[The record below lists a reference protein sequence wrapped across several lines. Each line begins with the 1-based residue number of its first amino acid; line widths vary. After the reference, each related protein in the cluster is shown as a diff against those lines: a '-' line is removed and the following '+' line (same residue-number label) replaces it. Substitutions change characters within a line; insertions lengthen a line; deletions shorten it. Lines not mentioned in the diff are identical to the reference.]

1 MQVLIPEHSLLQGI
15 SQQPKHLRKQGQ
27 VHDMLN
33 MQPDVVRGLRRRN
46 GTELV
51 KCNTDWLSFHVVK
64 PITMAGL
71 ELILAHNTVAGSLT
85 LYSLRGAAV
94 ATSSLLDQQYLQGA
108 PEDFDYTVYN
118 ESLIVLNRKQVIARR
133 PLLSNQMHYLKLE
146 REFMFRPIFGQ
157 RSLGRDA
164 ITRPTSFFFAKSS
177 DTHLSWSATLVK
189 DYVLCEEVGD
199 EIRVAIKQCVYNIT
213 VQNGSGTETAET
225 LIASSYRMRLGSLVI
240 QKDDHDVFKEQDVY
254 ALYRQQRI
262 VWEYISTL
270 SHAMYQKPFVLELS
284 NPLSPD
290 KPIRHVLVSDWS
302 DTVRGHD
309 ATMPINGERQL
320 NSEERI
326 RLTRGTIISAQGLVI
341 ALYESFR
348 NMHGARLGV
357 GAEQA
362 QAQGQPQA
370 GQGQSGQGQP
380 AQPTPTPKPADDPE
394 VSPNGRFAWVYFRR
408 KFEESV
414 KKKQAEQTQAAI
426 KDQELADK
434 QTLERLQQ
442 QFNNSPAIGTMNR
455 LLEQTKTADIYTA
468 LYAQVVGNV
477 FQVGANDSGAD
488 WFVVPSLYTNLSSN
502 FGVASGSAYRPS
514 LQAIEDLPIKLVAG
528 LTVGIG
534 NVNPE
539 YYEYRQ
545 STHTWEESTPY
556 PQILSNMPL
565 VLEFQLD
572 PADYQEFQSNP
583 TTTLGTSL
591 SSPADPSAR
600 VFSTTELKRKDG
612 YTMQAVGDTK
622 SNPDPSF
629 VDNVLNGVG
638 VYQGRLVLLSSDGVF
653 LSQTNAPRQFYRES
667 VKDVQDTDPISLYN
681 PSAAGIWRYAVE
693 FNQDLYVFSRT
704 VQGII
709 RGRQG
714 LTNKNAALLFNS
726 SSPCFEVQPI
736 VQGTTL
742 LYSAADNYLD
752 ISQML
757 VGAVADTASTP
768 LSITQHVPNLGDV
781 AAMYSQN
788 SAGILVCIQKDS
800 PDVLMQFSIKDGTQ
814 YLQNAWGKWNF
825 MPSTHEAWKL
835 IVLFPV
841 FLSDC
846 IYWYCKNDVYEVIIL
861 KQAYPAEETLP
872 VDCLTDAK
880 EPNLELAELDRI
892 DAPKVYG
899 RIFDS
904 YVTLHSPTVRAG
916 DDLLM
921 QAEANARWVQ
931 AIVNTDSASEFTYEV
946 QGVRH
951 NAKYRV
957 SSQQYMHQ
965 TYRTSRT
972 VPLLIQGTPET
983 TVKLQAMHAQY
994 MTILGVAN
1002 TVRTKQTIRQL

>member
-51 KCNTDWLSFHVVK
+51 TTQAGWLSFDVVK

-71 ELILAHNTVAGSLT
+71 ELILAHNTKHGLIT

-94 ATSSLLDQQYLQGA
+94 ATSSTLDQQYLQGA
-108 PEDFDYTVYN
+108 REDFDYTVYN
-118 ESLIVLNRKQVIARR
+118 ESLIVLNRKKVVERR
-133 PLLSNQMHYLKLE
+133 PLLSTQMHYLGLE
-146 REFMFRPIFGQ
+146 REFMFRPIAGD

-199 EIRVAIKQCVYNIT
+199 EIRVAIKQCVYNVT
-213 VQNGSGTETAET
+213 TQNGSGTETEET
-225 LIASSYRMRLGSLVI
+225 LIATSYRMRLGSLVI
-240 QKDDHDVFKEQDVY
+240 SKSDHDVFKQEDVY
-254 ALYRQQRI
+254 ALYRQQRV
-262 VWEYISTL
+262 VWEYVRAL
-270 SHAMYQKPFVLELS
+270 SHAMYQQPFVLELH
-284 NPLSPD
+284 NPLFPE
-290 KPIRHVLVSDWS
+290 KLVRNVLVSDWS
-302 DTVRGHD
+302 DTVKGAD

-326 RLTRGTIISAQGLVI
+326 RLTRGTIVSAQGLII
-341 ALYESFR
+341 ALYESFG
-348 NMHGARLGV
+348 NMHHQRLGV
-357 GAEQA
+357 GAEN
-362 QAQGQPQA
+362 PTTV
-370 GQGQSGQGQP
+370 QP
-380 AQPTPTPKPADDPE
+380 ANPATPAPAPKSEEIPRGELAWAWWRR
-394 VSPNGRFAWVYFRR
+394 RFRERIEAQ
-408 KFEESV
+408 K
-414 KKKQAEQTQAAI
+414 AEQNQAAV
-426 KDQELADK
+426 KDQERANL

-442 QFNNSPAIGTMNR
+442 QFQNSPATSTMGT

-468 LYAQVVGNV
+468 MYAQVTGNV
-477 FQVGANDSGAD
+477 LQVGANDSGAS
-488 WFVVPSLYTNLSSN
+488 WFVVPSLYTNLSAN
-502 FGVASGSAYRPS
+502 FGVASGSAYRPN
-514 LQAIEDLPIKLVAG
+514 LQAIEDLPTKLIAG
-528 LTVGIG
+528 ITLSIG

-539 YYEYRQ
+539 YYEYKR
-545 STHTWEESTPY
+545 STSTWEESTPY

-565 VLEFQLD
+565 VLEFQLE
-572 PADYQEFQSNP
+572 PETYQEFQSNP
-583 TTTLGTSL
+583 TTELGLPQYKLAGS
-591 SSPADPSAR
+591 DPSTK
-600 VFSTTELKRKDG
+600 VFADTELKRKDG
-612 YTMQAVGDTK
+612 YTIQAVGDTK

-653 LSQTNAPRQFYRES
+653 MSQTNAPRQFYRES

-681 PSAAGIWRYAVE
+681 PAAAGIWRYAVE

-726 SSPCFEVQPI
+726 SSPCFDVQPI

-788 SAGILVCIQKDS
+788 SAGMLVCIQKDS

-825 MPSTHEAWKL
+825 MPSEHSAWALK
-835 IVLFPV
+835 VLFPV

-846 IYWYCKNDVYEVIIL
+846 IYWYCKNDVHEVVIL

-872 VDCLTDAK
+872 ADCLSAK
-880 EPNLELAELDRI
+880 KVPNLDLEELDV
-892 DAPKVYG
+892 APMDKPYA
-899 RIFDS
+899 RLFKS
-904 YVTLHSPTVRAG
+904 YVTLHSPTVKVG

-921 QAEANARWVQ
+921 QAESNARWVQ
-931 AIVNTDSASEFTYEV
+931 AIINTDSASEFTYEV

-957 SSQQYMHQ
+957 SSQQYMHR

-972 VPLLIQGTPET
+972 VPLLVQGTSET
-983 TVKLQAMHAQY
+983 TVKLQAEYAQY

>member
-51 KCNTDWLSFHVVK
+51 STRVGWESFDVVK

-71 ELILAHNTVAGSLT
+71 ELILAHNTQYGLLT
-85 LYSLRGAAV
+85 LYSLRGAPI
-94 ATSSLLDQQYLQGA
+94 ATSSTLDQSYLQGA
-108 PEDFDYTVYN
+108 REDFDYTVYN
-118 ESLIVLNRKQVIARR
+118 ESLIVLNRKKVIERR

-146 REFMFRPIFGQ
+146 REGMFRPIAGS

-177 DTHLSWSATLVK
+177 DTHLSWSATIVK
-189 DYVLCEEVGD
+189 DYVLCEEEGD
-199 EIRVAIKQCVYNIT
+199 EIRVAIKQAVYNVT
-213 VQNGSGTETAET
+213 VQNGSGTETVET

-240 QKDDHDVFKEQDVY
+240 DKSDHDVFKEEDIY
-254 ALYRQQRI
+254 SLYRQQRI
-262 VWEYISTL
+262 VWEYIRTL
-270 SHAMYQKPFVLELS
+270 SHAMYQKPFVPELF

-302 DTVRGHD
+302 ATIRGHD

-326 RLTRGTIISAQGLVI
+326 RLTRGTITSAQGLVI
-341 ALYESFR
+341 ALSESLG
-348 NMHGARLGV
+348 NMHNARLGAS
-357 GAEQA
+357 AEE
-362 QAQGQPQA
+362 PPPA
-370 GQGQSGQGQP
+370 G
-380 AQPTPTPKPADDPE
+380 QPTPAKPKPDPTDPYIYNESE
-394 VSPNGRFAWVYFRR
+394 VSPYGRLAWVYFRR
-408 KFEESV
+408 KFHESIA
-414 KKKQAEQTQAAI
+414 KKEAQAAV
-426 KDQELADK
+426 KDQELANK
-434 QTLERLQQ
+434 QTVERLQQ
-442 QFNNSPAIGTMNR
+442 QFNNSPAVGTMNR

-468 LYAQVVGNV
+468 MYAQVVGNTL
-477 FQVGANDSGAD
+477 QIGANDSGVD
-488 WFVVPSLYTNLSSN
+488 WFVVPSLYTNLSAN
-502 FGVASGSAYRPS
+502 FAVASGSAYRPT
-514 LQAIEDLPIKLVAG
+514 LKAVEDLPTRLMAG
-528 LTVGIG
+528 ITLGVG

-539 YYEYRQ
+539 YYEYRL
-545 STHTWEESTPY
+545 STSTWEESTPY
-556 PQILSNMPL
+556 PQILGNMPL

-572 PADYQEFQSNP
+572 PEYYQELQSNP
-583 TTTLGTSL
+583 TTDLGLLQRKPTD
-591 SSPADPSAR
+591 PDPDPSVK
-600 VFSTTELKRKDG
+600 VFTDTELKRKDG

-622 SNPDPSF
+622 SNPDPTF

-726 SSPCFEVQPI
+726 SSPCFDVQPI

-800 PDVLMQFSIKDGTQ
+800 YDVLMQFSIKDGTQ

-835 IVLFPV
+835 KVLFPV

-872 VDCLTDAK
+872 ADCLSAK
-880 EPNLELAELDRI
+880 LEPNLDLKELDV
-892 DAPKVYG
+892 APMDKPYA
-899 RIFDS
+899 RLFQS
-904 YVTLHSPTVRAG
+904 YVTLHSPTVKVG
-916 DDLLM
+916 DDILL

-931 AIVNTDSASEFTYEV
+931 AIVNTDSASEFTYTVE
-946 QGVRH
+946 GVRH

-983 TVKLQAMHAQY
+983 TVKLQAIHAQY

>member
-118 ESLIVLNRKQVIARR
+118 EALIVLNRKQVIARR

-146 REFMFRPIFGQ
+146 REFMFRPIFGE

-254 ALYRQQRI
+254 ALYRQQRV
-262 VWEYISTL
+262 VWEYIRTL
-270 SHAMYQKPFVLELS
+270 SNAMYQQPFVFELH
-284 NPLSPD
+284 NPLEPE
-290 KPIRHVLVSDWS
+290 KLIRHVLVSDWS
-302 DTVRGHD
+302 ETVKGHD
-309 ATMPINGERQL
+309 ADMPINGERQL

-348 NMHGARLGV
+348 NMHEARLGV

-362 QAQGQPQA
+362 QSVQP
-370 GQGQSGQGQP
+370 SGQGTQP
-380 AQPTPTPKPADDPE
+380 AQPTPAPTPELSPYARTVAWKLWRPKKPD
-394 VSPNGRFAWVYFRR
+394 
-408 KFEESV
+408 
-414 KKKQAEQTQAAI
+414 QAQTQAAV
-426 KDQELADK
+426 KDQERANS
-434 QTLERLQQ
+434 QTIEKLQQ
-442 QFNNSPAIGTMNR
+442 QFNNSPAVSTMER

-488 WFVVPSLYTNLSSN
+488 WFVVPSMYTNLSSN

-545 STHTWEESTPY
+545 STSTWEESTPY

-591 SSPADPSAR
+591 STPADPNAR

-612 YTMQAVGDTK
+612 YTIQAVGDTK

-726 SSPCFEVQPI
+726 SSPCFDVQPI

-742 LYSAADNYLD
+742 LYSAADKYLD

-800 PDVLMQFSIKDGTQ
+800 YDVLMQFSIKDGTQ

-835 IVLFPV
+835 KVLFPV

-846 IYWYCKNDVYEVIIL
+846 IYWYCENDVHEVIIL

-872 VDCLTDAK
+872 ADCLSAK
-880 EPNLELAELDRI
+880 LEPNLDLNELDV
-892 DAPKVYG
+892 APADKPYA
-899 RIFDS
+899 RLFQS
-904 YVTLHSPTVRAG
+904 YVTLHSPTVKAG
-916 DDLLM
+916 DDILL
-921 QAEANARWVQ
+921 QAETNARWVQ
-931 AIVNTDSASEFTYEV
+931 AILNTDSASEFTYTVE
-946 QGVRH
+946 GVRH

-972 VPLLIQGTPET
+972 VPLLIQGTSET
-983 TVKLQAMHAQY
+983 TVKLQAVHAQY

>member
-33 MQPDVVRGLRRRN
+33 MQPDAVRGLRRRN

-51 KCNTDWLSFHVVK
+51 GAITGWNSFDVLK

-71 ELILAHNTVAGSLT
+71 ELILAHNTTTGALV
-85 LYSLRGAAV
+85 LYSLRGAPI
-94 ATSSLLDQQYLQGA
+94 ATSSALDQQYLQGA
-108 PEDFDYTVYN
+108 QEDFDYTVYN
-118 ESLIVLNRKQVIARR
+118 ESLIVLNRKKVIERR
-133 PLLSNQMHYLKLE
+133 PLLSTQQHYIGTE
-146 REFMFRPIFGQ
+146 REFMFRPIAGN
-157 RSLGRDA
+157 RSLGSDA

-189 DYVLCEEVGD
+189 DYVLCEEVD
-199 EIRVAIKQCVYNIT
+199 NEIRVAVKQCVYTVT
-213 VQNGSGTETAET
+213 VQNGSGTETVET
-225 LIASSYRMRLGSLVI
+225 LIATNYRMRLGSLVI
-240 QKDDHDVFKEQDVY
+240 QKSDHDVFKQEDVY

-262 VWEYISTL
+262 VWEYVRAL
-270 SHAMYQKPFVLELS
+270 SHAMYQQPFVLELH
-284 NPLSPD
+284 NPLDSE
-290 KPIRHVLVSDWS
+290 KLVQHVLVSDWS
-302 DTVRGHD
+302 NTVKGSD

-326 RLTRGTIISAQGLVI
+326 RLTRGTIVSAQGLVI
-341 ALYESFR
+341 ALYESFG
-348 NMHGARLGV
+348 NMHNQRLGV
-357 GAEQA
+357 GSESQTNAA
-362 QAQGQPQA
+362 QSSSSQSSATASGSTTSTATPGITRTNIGSASYAWLRAQRA
-370 GQGQSGQGQP
+370 
-380 AQPTPTPKPADDPE
+380 K
-394 VSPNGRFAWVYFRR
+394 R
-408 KFEESV
+408 
-414 KKKQAEQTQAAI
+414 AAAANAAAV
-426 KDQELADK
+426 KDQEQANK

-442 QFNNSPAIGTMNR
+442 QFQNSPAVSTLNT

-468 LYAQVVGNV
+468 MYAQVVGNV
-477 FQVGANDSGAD
+477 LQVGANDSGAS
-488 WFVVPSLYTNLSSN
+488 WFVVPSTYTNLSSN
-502 FGVASGSAYRPS
+502 FGVASGSAYHPN
-514 LQAIEDLPIKLVAG
+514 LQAVEDLPPKLLAG
-528 LTVGIG
+528 ITLSIG

-539 YYEYRQ
+539 YYEYKR
-545 STHTWEESTPY
+545 STSTWDESTPY

-565 VLEFQLD
+565 VLGFQLE
-572 PADYQEFQSNP
+572 PEHYLELQNNP
-583 TTTLGTSL
+583 TTELGLSTS
-591 SSPADPSAR
+591 AGSATAFKT
-600 VFSTTELKRKDG
+600 VAFKRKDG
-612 YTMQAVGDTK
+612 YTVQAVGDTK
-622 SNPDPSF
+622 TNPDPSF
-629 VDNVLNGVG
+629 VDNTINGVG

-726 SSPCFEVQPI
+726 SSPCFDVQPI

-742 LYSAADNYLD
+742 LYSAADKYLD

-825 MPSTHEAWKL
+825 MSSTSEAQKL
-835 IVLFPV
+835 KVLYPV

-846 IYWYCKNDVYEVIIL
+846 IYWYCMNDAREVFIL

-872 VDCLTDAK
+872 ADCLSAK
-880 EPNLELAELDRI
+880 LVPKLGLTELDV
-892 DAPKVYG
+892 APADKPYA
-899 RIFDS
+899 RLFHS
-904 YVTLHSPTVRAG
+904 YVTLYSPTVKAG

-921 QAEANARWVQ
+921 QAETSARWVQ
-931 AIVNTDSASEFTYEV
+931 AIINTDSASEFTYEV
-946 QGVRH
+946 HGVRH

-965 TYRTSRT
+965 QYRTSRT
-972 VPLLIQGTPET
+972 VPLLIQGTSET
-983 TVKLQAMHAQY
+983 TVTLSADYAQY

>member
-51 KCNTDWLSFHVVK
+51 STRVGWHSFDVVK

-71 ELILAHNTVAGSLT
+71 ELILAHNTQYGLLT
-85 LYSLRGAAV
+85 LYSLRGAPI
-94 ATSSLLDQQYLQGA
+94 ATSSTLDQSYLQGA
-108 PEDFDYTVYN
+108 REDFDYTVYN
-118 ESLIVLNRKQVIARR
+118 EALIVLNRKKVIERR
-133 PLLSNQMHYLKLE
+133 PLLSNQMHYLNLE
-146 REFMFRPIFGQ
+146 REGMFRPIAGS
-157 RSLGRDA
+157 RALGRDA

-177 DTHLSWSATLVK
+177 DTHLSWSATIVK
-189 DYVLCEEVGD
+189 DYVLCEEVDD
-199 EIRVAIKQCVYNIT
+199 EIRVAIKQAVYNVT

-240 QKDDHDVFKEQDVY
+240 DKSDHDVFKQEDVY
-254 ALYRQQRI
+254 SLYRQQRI
-262 VWEYISTL
+262 VWEYIRTL
-270 SHAMYQKPFVLELS
+270 SHAMYQKPFVLELF

-302 DTVRGHD
+302 DTVKGHD

-341 ALYESFR
+341 ALSESVG
-348 NMHGARLGV
+348 NMHNARLGV
-357 GAEQA
+357 SVAD
-362 QAQGQPQA
+362 P
-370 GQGQSGQGQP
+370 S
-380 AQPTPTPKPADDPE
+380 KPAPPAPE
-394 VSPNGRFAWVYFRR
+394 PTKYHELHGIGRTLFG
-408 KFEESV
+408 
-414 KKKQAEQTQAAI
+414 KQLRELEIQQTQAAI
-426 KDQELADK
+426 KDQERANK

-442 QFNNSPAIGTMNR
+442 QLAASPAVATMNR
-455 LLEQTKTADIYTA
+455 LLDLTKTADIYTA
-468 LYAQVVGNV
+468 MYAQVVGNAY
-477 FQVGANDSGAD
+477 QIGANDSGDD
-488 WFVVPSLYTNLSSN
+488 WFVVPSIYTNLSSN
-502 FGVASGSAYRPS
+502 FGVASGSAYRPT
-514 LQAIEDLPIKLVAG
+514 LKAVEDLPPKLMAG
-528 LTVGIG
+528 ITLGVG

-539 YYEYRQ
+539 YYEYRL
-545 STHTWEESTPY
+545 STSTWEESTPY

-572 PADYQEFQSNP
+572 PEYYQELQSNP
-583 TTTLGTSL
+583 TTDLGLAQRKPTD
-591 SSPADPSAR
+591 PDPDPSVK
-600 VFSTTELKRKDG
+600 VFADTELKRKDG

-629 VDNVLNGVG
+629 VDNVLNGIG

-726 SSPCFEVQPI
+726 SSPCFDVQPI

-742 LYSAADNYLD
+742 LYSAADKYLD

-768 LSITQHVPNLGDV
+768 LSITQHVPNLGNV

-800 PDVLMQFSIKDGTQ
+800 PEVLMQFSIKDGTQ
-814 YLQNAWGKWNF
+814 YLQNAWCKWDF

-835 IVLFPV
+835 KVLFPV

-846 IYWYCKNDVYEVIIL
+846 IYWYCKNDVHEVIIL
-861 KQAYPAEETLP
+861 KQAYPAAETLP
-872 VDCLTDAK
+872 ADCLSATP
-880 EPNLELAELDRI
+880 EPNLDLKELDV
-892 DAPKVYG
+892 APADKPYA
-899 RIFDS
+899 RLFKS
-904 YVTLHSPTVRAG
+904 YVTLHSPTVKAG
-916 DDLLM
+916 DDILL
-921 QAEANARWVQ
+921 QAESNARWVQ
-931 AIVNTDSASEFTYEV
+931 AILNTDSASEFTYEV
-946 QGVRH
+946 EGVRH

-983 TVKLQAMHAQY
+983 TVKLQAIHAQY

>member
-51 KCNTDWLSFHVVK
+51 TTQVGWLSADVVK

-71 ELILAHNTVAGSLT
+71 ELILAHNTTRGLLT
-85 LYSLRGAAV
+85 LYSLRGAPI
-94 ATSSLLDQQYLQGA
+94 ATSSTLDQQYLQGVR
-108 PEDFDYTVYN
+108 EDFDYTVYN
-118 ESLIVLNRKQVIARR
+118 ESLIVLNRKKVVERR
-133 PLLSNQMHYLKLE
+133 PLLSTQMHYLGLE
-146 REFMFRPIFGQ
+146 REFMFRPIAGD

-213 VQNGSGTETAET
+213 TQNGSGTETVET
-225 LIASSYRMRLGSLVI
+225 LIATSYRMRLGSLVI
-240 QKDDHDVFKEQDVY
+240 NKSDHDVFKQEDVY
-254 ALYRQQRI
+254 ALYRQQRV
-262 VWEYISTL
+262 VWEYVRAL
-270 SHAMYQKPFVLELS
+270 SHAMYQQPFVLELH
-284 NPLSPD
+284 NPLSPE
-290 KPIRHVLVSDWS
+290 KLVNHVLVSDWS
-302 DTVRGHD
+302 DTVKGAD

-320 NSEERI
+320 NSDERV

-341 ALYESFR
+341 AMYESFG
-348 NMHGARLGV
+348 NMHHQRLGV
-357 GAEQA
+357 ESQPDSTTSVATTGSTTGSTPGSTATTEDYKGLPSYKWLRA
-362 QAQGQPQA
+362 QRAKRA
-370 GQGQSGQGQP
+370 
-380 AQPTPTPKPADDPE
+380 AAAN
-394 VSPNGRFAWVYFRR
+394 VV
-408 KFEESV
+408 
-414 KKKQAEQTQAAI
+414 AI
-426 KDQELADK
+426 KDQEQANK
-434 QTLERLQQ
+434 QTEERLQQ
-442 QFNNSPAIGTMNR
+442 QFQNSPAVSTLNT

-468 LYAQVVGNV
+468 MYAQVVGNAL
-477 FQVGANDSGAD
+477 QVGANDSGAS

-502 FGVASGSAYRPS
+502 FGVASGSAYRPN
-514 LQAIEDLPIKLVAG
+514 LQAIEDLPTKLIAG
-528 LTVGIG
+528 ITLSIG

-539 YYEYRQ
+539 YYEYKR
-545 STHTWEESTPY
+545 STSTWEESTPY

-565 VLEFQLD
+565 VLEFQLE
-572 PADYQEFQSNP
+572 PETYQEFQSNP
-583 TTTLGTSL
+583 TTELGLPQYKSDQGTKVF
-591 SSPADPSAR
+591 AD
-600 VFSTTELKRKDG
+600 VELKRKDG

-653 LSQTNAPRQFYRES
+653 MSQTNAPRQFYRES

-681 PSAAGIWRYAVE
+681 PAAAGIWRYAVE

-726 SSPCFEVQPI
+726 SSPCFDVQPI

-768 LSITQHVPNLGDV
+768 LSITQHVPNLGNV
-781 AAMYSQN
+781 VAMYSQN

-800 PDVLMQFSIKDGTQ
+800 YDVLMQFSIKDGTQ

-825 MPSTHEAWKL
+825 MPSEHSEHSAWALK
-835 IVLFPV
+835 VLFPV

-846 IYWYCKNDVYEVIIL
+846 IYWYCSNAIHEVVIL

-872 VDCLTDAK
+872 ADCLSVK
-880 EPNLELAELDRI
+880 QVPNLDLEELDV
-892 DAPKVYG
+892 APVDTPYA
-899 RIFDS
+899 RLFNS
-904 YVTLHSPTVRAG
+904 YVTLHSPTVKAG
-916 DDLLM
+916 DDILM
-921 QAEANARWVQ
+921 QAEAGARWVQ
-931 AIVNTDSASEFTYEV
+931 AIVQTDSASEFTYEV
-946 QGVRH
+946 QGVQH

-972 VPLLIQGTPET
+972 VPLLIQGTSET
-983 TVKLQAMHAQY
+983 TVKLQAEYAQY

>member
-51 KCNTDWLSFHVVK
+51 KCNTDWLSFDVVK

-118 ESLIVLNRKQVIARR
+118 EALIVLNRKQVIARR

-199 EIRVAIKQCVYNIT
+199 EIRVAIKQCVYNVT

-240 QKDDHDVFKEQDVY
+240 DKSDHDVFKQEDVHS
-254 ALYRQQRI
+254 LYRQQRV
-262 VWEYISTL
+262 VWEYIRTL
-270 SHAMYQKPFVLELS
+270 SHAMYQKPFVLELF

-290 KPIRHVLVSDWS
+290 KPIRHVLVSDWA
-302 DTVRGHD
+302 DTVKGHD
-309 ATMPINGERQL
+309 ANMPINGERQL

-348 NMHGARLGV
+348 NMHEARLGV
-357 GAEQA
+357 GAE
-362 QAQGQPQA
+362 
-370 GQGQSGQGQP
+370 QGQP
-380 AQPTPTPKPADDPE
+380 AQPTPTPKPADDLE

-414 KKKQAEQTQAAI
+414 EKKQAEQTQAAI

-528 LTVGIG
+528 LTVSIG

-572 PADYQEFQSNP
+572 PEYYQELQSNP
-583 TTTLGTSL
+583 TTELGMRQRKPT
-591 SSPADPSAR
+591 DPDPDPTEK
-600 VFSTTELKRKDG
+600 VFSAAELKRKDG

-825 MPSTHEAWKL
+825 MPSTHSAWKL
-835 IVLFPV
+835 KVLFPV

-846 IYWYCKNDVYEVIIL
+846 IYWYCKNDVHEVIIL

-872 VDCLTDAK
+872 ADCLSATL
-880 EPNLELAELDRI
+880 EPNLDLKELDV
-892 DAPKVYG
+892 APTDKPYA
-899 RIFDS
+899 RLFQS
-904 YVTLHSPTVRAG
+904 YVTLHSPTVKAG
-916 DDLLM
+916 DDILL

-931 AIVNTDSASEFTYEV
+931 AILNTDSASEFTYTVE
-946 QGVRH
+946 GVRH

-983 TVKLQAMHAQY
+983 TVKLQAVHAQY

>member
-51 KCNTDWLSFHVVK
+51 TTRVGWLSFDVVK

-71 ELILAHNTVAGSLT
+71 ELILAHNTKNGLLT
-85 LYSLRGAAV
+85 LYSLRGTPI

-108 PEDFDYTVYN
+108 REDFDYTVYN
-118 ESLIVLNRKQVIARR
+118 ESLIVLNRTKVIERR
-133 PLLSNQMHYLKLE
+133 PLLSNQMHYLNLE
-146 REFMFRPIFGQ
+146 REGMFRPIFGS

-177 DTHLSWSATLVK
+177 DTHLSWSATIVK

-199 EIRVAIKQCVYNIT
+199 EIRVAIKQAVYNVT

-240 QKDDHDVFKEQDVY
+240 NKSDHDVFKQEDVY
-254 ALYRQQRI
+254 SLYRQQRI
-262 VWEYISTL
+262 VWEYIRTL
-270 SHAMYQKPFVLELS
+270 SHAMYQKPFVLELF

-341 ALYESFR
+341 ALSESLR
-348 NMHGARLGV
+348 NMHNASLGV
-357 GAEQA
+357 SAEEPPPT
-362 QAQGQPQA
+362 GQPVA
-370 GQGQSGQGQP
+370 
-380 AQPTPTPKPADDPE
+380 PTPAKPKPADDPE
-394 VSPNGRFAWVYFRR
+394 VSPNGRFAWVYFSR
-408 KFEESV
+408 KFREGIE
-414 KKKQAEQTQAAI
+414 KQQAEQAQAAV
-426 KDQELADK
+426 KDQELVNK

-442 QFNNSPAIGTMNR
+442 QFSNSPAIGTMNR

-468 LYAQVVGNV
+468 MYAQVVGNTL
-477 FQVGANDSGAD
+477 QIGANDSGAD
-488 WFVVPSLYTNLSSN
+488 WFVVPSLYTNLSAN
-502 FGVASGSAYRPS
+502 FGVASGSAYRPT
-514 LQAIEDLPIKLVAG
+514 LKAVEDLPPKLMANITLG
-528 LTVGIG
+528 VGNI
-534 NVNPE
+534 NPE
-539 YYEYRQ
+539 YYEYRL
-545 STHTWEESTPY
+545 STSTWEESTPY

-572 PADYQEFQSNP
+572 PEYYQELQSNP
-583 TTTLGTSL
+583 TTELGMRQRKPT
-591 SSPADPSAR
+591 DPDPDPTEK
-600 VFSTTELKRKDG
+600 VFSAAELKRKDG
-612 YTMQAVGDTK
+612 YTMQAVGDAK

-781 AAMYSQN
+781 TAMYSQN

-800 PDVLMQFSIKDGTQ
+800 PEVLMQFSIKDGTQ
-814 YLQNAWGKWNF
+814 YLQNAWGKWSF
-825 MPSTHEAWKL
+825 MQKDSVWKL
-835 IVLFPV
+835 KVLFPV

-846 IYWYCKNDVYEVIIL
+846 IYWYCSDDTAHMVIL

-872 VDCLTDAK
+872 VDCLTDTK
-880 EPNLELAELDRI
+880 EPNLELEELDRFA
-892 DAPKVYG
+892 APKAWG
-899 RIFDS
+899 RLFDS

-931 AIVNTDSASEFTYEV
+931 AIVQTDSASEFTYEV

-957 SSQQYMHQ
+957 SSQQYQHQ
-965 TYRTSRT
+965 SYRTSRT
-972 VPLLIQGTPET
+972 VPLLIQGTSET
-983 TVKLQAMHAQY
+983 TVKLSADYLQY
-994 MTILGVAN
+994 MTILGVAH

>member
-51 KCNTDWLSFHVVK
+51 TARVGWKSFDVVK

-71 ELILAHNTVAGSLT
+71 ELILAHNTKYGLLT
-85 LYSLRGAAV
+85 LYSLRGTPI
-94 ATSSLLDQQYLQGA
+94 ATSSTLDQQYLQGA
-108 PEDFDYTVYN
+108 REDFDYTVYN
-118 ESLIVLNRKQVIARR
+118 ESLIVLNRKKVVERR

-146 REFMFRPIFGQ
+146 REFMFRPIFGE

-164 ITRPTSFFFAKSS
+164 IMRPTSFFFAKSS

-240 QKDDHDVFKEQDVY
+240 RKDDHDVFKEQDVY
-254 ALYRQQRI
+254 ALYRQQRA
-262 VWEYISTL
+262 VWEYIRTL
-270 SHAMYQKPFVLELS
+270 SNAMYQQPFVLELH
-284 NPLSPD
+284 NPLNPE
-290 KPIRHVLVSDWS
+290 KLIQHVLVSDWS
-302 DTVRGHD
+302 ETVKGHD
-309 ATMPINGERQL
+309 ADMPINGERQL

-348 NMHGARLGV
+348 NMHEARLGV

-362 QAQGQPQA
+362 
-370 GQGQSGQGQP
+370 QGQSGQGQP
-380 AQPTPTPKPADDPE
+380 AQPAIPVPAPKPADDPD
-394 VSPNGRFAWVYFRR
+394 VSPHGRFAWVYFRR
-408 KFEESV
+408 KFKESV
-414 KKKQAEQTQAAI
+414 AKKQAEQAQAAV
-426 KDQELADK
+426 KDQERANS

-442 QFNNSPAIGTMNR
+442 QFNNSPATGTMNR

-514 LQAIEDLPIKLVAG
+514 LQAVEDLPIKLVAG

-534 NVNPE
+534 NINPE

-565 VLEFQLD
+565 VLEFQLE
-572 PADYQEFQSNP
+572 PEYYQELQSNP
-583 TTTLGTSL
+583 TTELGMRQRKPT
-591 SSPADPSAR
+591 DPDPDPNEK
-600 VFSTTELKRKDG
+600 VFSSVGLKRKDG
-612 YTMQAVGDTK
+612 YTIQAVGDTK

-800 PDVLMQFSIKDGTQ
+800 PEVLMQFSIKDGTQ
-814 YLQNAWGKWNF
+814 YLQNAWGKWSF
-825 MPSTHEAWKL
+825 MPSTHSAWGLK
-835 IVLFPV
+835 VLFPV

-846 IYWYCKNDVYEVIIL
+846 IYWYCSNDVHEVVIL

-872 VDCLTDAK
+872 VDCLTDTK
-880 EPNLELAELDRI
+880 EPNLGLEELDRI
-892 DAPKVYG
+892 AAPKPYG
-899 RIFDS
+899 RIFNS

-921 QAEANARWVQ
+921 QAEAGARWVQ

-972 VPLLIQGTPET
+972 VPLLIQGTSET
-983 TVKLQAMHAQY
+983 TVKLQADYAQY

>member
-51 KCNTDWLSFHVVK
+51 TTRAGWLSFDVVK

-71 ELILAHNTVAGSLT
+71 ELILAHNTKFGLIT
-85 LYSLRGAAV
+85 LYSLRGTPI
-94 ATSSLLDQQYLQGA
+94 ATSSTLDQQYLQGA
-108 PEDFDYTVYN
+108 REDFDYTVYN
-118 ESLIVLNRKQVIARR
+118 ESLIVLNRKKVVERR
-133 PLLSNQMHYLKLE
+133 PLLSNQMHYLGLE
-146 REFMFRPIFGQ
+146 RESLSRPISGD
-157 RSLGRDA
+157 RSLGRGA

-189 DYVLCEEVGD
+189 DYVLCDEVDD
-199 EIRVAIKQCVYNIT
+199 EIRVAIKQCVYSVTI
-213 VQNGSGTETAET
+213 QNGSGTETAET
-225 LIASSYRMRLGSLVI
+225 LIASSYRMRLGSLTI
-240 QKDDHDVFKEQDVY
+240 SKSDHDVFGQEDVY
-254 ALYRQQRI
+254 ALYRQQRV
-262 VWEYISTL
+262 VWEYVRAL
-270 SHAMYQKPFVLELS
+270 SSAMYQQPFVLELH
-284 NPLSPD
+284 NPLSPE
-290 KPIRHVLVSDWS
+290 KLIRNVLVSDWS
-302 DTVRGHD
+302 ESVKGND

-326 RLTRGTIISAQGLVI
+326 RLSRGTIISAQGLII
-341 ALYESFR
+341 ALIESFY
-348 NMHGARLGV
+348 NMHLQRLGV
-357 GAEQA
+357 GVEA
-362 QAQGQPQA
+362 QPEA
-370 GQGQSGQGQP
+370 GQP
-380 AQPTPTPKPADDPE
+380 APPRPAPAPAE
-394 VSPNGRFAWVYFRR
+394 PSPYVQNVAWTVFSRR
-408 KFEESV
+408 RRER
-414 KKKQAEQTQAAI
+414 EQERNAAAV
-426 KDQELADK
+426 KDQEKANQ

-442 QFNNSPAIGTMNR
+442 QFQNSPAVSTMNT
-455 LLEQTKTADIYTA
+455 LLEQTKSADIYTA
-468 LYAQVVGNV
+468 MYAEVTGNV
-477 FQVGANDSGAD
+477 LQVGANDSGAS
-488 WFVVPSLYTNLSSN
+488 WFVVPSLYTNLSAN
-502 FGVASGSAYRPS
+502 FGVTSGSAYRPT
-514 LQAIEDLPIKLVAG
+514 LQAVEDLPTKLVAG
-528 LTVGIG
+528 ITLGVG

-539 YYEYRQ
+539 YYEYKR
-545 STHTWEESTPY
+545 STRTWVESTPY

-572 PADYQEFQSNP
+572 PEYYQELQSNP
-583 TTTLGTSL
+583 TSELGMRQRKPT
-591 SSPADPSAR
+591 DPDPDPLEK
-600 VFSTTELKRKDG
+600 VFSAVELKRKDG
-612 YTMQAVGDTK
+612 YTIQGVGDAK

-653 LSQTNAPRQFYRES
+653 MSQTNAPRQFYRES

-681 PSAAGIWRYAVE
+681 PAAAGIWRYAVE

-726 SSPCFEVQPI
+726 SSPCFDVQPI

-742 LYSAADNYLD
+742 LYSAADKYLD

-768 LSITQHVPNLGDV
+768 LSITQHVPNLGNV

-788 SAGILVCIQKDS
+788 SAGMLVCIQKDS

-825 MPSTHEAWKL
+825 MPSTHSAWAL
-835 IVLFPV
+835 EVLFPV
-841 FLSDC
+841 FLSGC
-846 IYWYCKNDVYEVIIL
+846 IYWYCKNDVHEVVIL

-872 VDCLTDAK
+872 ADCLSAK
-880 EPNLELAELDRI
+880 KVPNLDLQELDV
-892 DAPKVYG
+892 APMDKPYA
-899 RIFDS
+899 RLFKS
-904 YVTLHSPTVRAG
+904 YVTLHSPTVKAG

-921 QAEANARWVQ
+921 QAESNARWVQ
-931 AIVNTDSASEFTYEV
+931 AIINTDSASEFTYEV
-946 QGVRH
+946 QGVQH

-972 VPLLIQGTPET
+972 VPLLIQGTSET
-983 TVKLQAMHAQY
+983 TVKLQAEYAQY

>member
-85 LYSLRGAAV
+85 LYSLRGVAI

-118 ESLIVLNRKQVIARR
+118 EALIVLNRKQVIARR
-133 PLLSNQMHYLKLE
+133 PLLSTQMHYLKLE
-146 REFMFRPIFGQ
+146 REFMFRPIFGE

-240 QKDDHDVFKEQDVY
+240 SKDDHDVFKEQDVY
-254 ALYRQQRI
+254 ALYRQQRV
-262 VWEYISTL
+262 VWEYIRTL
-270 SHAMYQKPFVLELS
+270 SNAMYQQPFVLELH
-284 NPLSPD
+284 NPLEPE
-290 KPIRHVLVSDWS
+290 KLIRHVLVSDWS
-302 DTVRGHD
+302 ETVKGHD
-309 ATMPINGERQL
+309 ADMPINGERQL

-348 NMHGARLGV
+348 NMHERRLGV
-357 GAEQA
+357 SVED
-362 QAQGQPQA
+362 P
-370 GQGQSGQGQP
+370 SKP
-380 AQPTPTPKPADDPE
+380 APPTPAPDSN
-394 VSPNGRFAWVYFRR
+394 VNHWGRNLSPFTRTLFR
-408 KFEESV
+408 
-414 KKKQAEQTQAAI
+414 KQLMDKERENTQNAI
-426 KDQELADK
+426 KDQERANQ
-434 QTLERLQQ
+434 QTLEKLQQ
-442 QFNNSPAIGTMNR
+442 QIQNSPAVSAMER
-455 LLEQTKTADIYTA
+455 LVEQTKTADIYTA

-514 LQAIEDLPIKLVAG
+514 LQAVEDLPIKLVAG
-528 LTVGIG
+528 ITVGIG
-534 NVNPE
+534 NINPE

-591 SSPADPSAR
+591 SSPADPNAR
-600 VFSTTELKRKDG
+600 AFSTTELKRKDG
-612 YTMQAVGDTK
+612 YTIQAVGDTK

-667 VKDVQDTDPISLYN
+667 VKDVQDTDPIGLYN

-800 PDVLMQFSIKDGTQ
+800 PEVLMQFSIKDGTQ
-814 YLQNAWGKWNF
+814 YLQNAWGKWSF
-825 MPSTHEAWKL
+825 MQKDSVWKL
-835 IVLFPV
+835 KVLFPV

-846 IYWYCKNDVYEVIIL
+846 IYWYCSNDVHEVVIL

-872 VDCLTDAK
+872 VDCLTDTK
-880 EPNLELAELDRI
+880 EPNLELEELDRI
-892 DAPKVYG
+892 AAPKAYG

-957 SSQQYMHQ
+957 SSQQYMYQ

-983 TVKLQAMHAQY
+983 TVKLSADYAQY
-994 MTILGVAN
+994 MTILGVAH

>member
-85 LYSLRGAAV
+85 LYSLRGAAI

-118 ESLIVLNRKQVIARR
+118 EALIVLNRKQVIARR

-146 REFMFRPIFGQ
+146 REFMFRPIFGE

-240 QKDDHDVFKEQDVY
+240 SKDDHDVFKEQDVY
-254 ALYRQQRI
+254 ALYRQQRV
-262 VWEYISTL
+262 VWEYIRTL
-270 SHAMYQKPFVLELS
+270 SNAMYQQPFVLELH
-284 NPLSPD
+284 NPLEPE
-290 KPIRHVLVSDWS
+290 KLIRHVLVSDWS
-302 DTVRGHD
+302 ETVKGHD
-309 ATMPINGERQL
+309 ADMPINGERQL

-348 NMHGARLGV
+348 NMHERRLGV
-357 GAEQA
+357 SVED
-362 QAQGQPQA
+362 P
-370 GQGQSGQGQP
+370 SKP
-380 AQPTPTPKPADDPE
+380 APPTPAPDSN
-394 VSPNGRFAWVYFRR
+394 VNHWGRNYSPFTRAFFR
-408 KFEESV
+408 
-414 KKKQAEQTQAAI
+414 KQLMEKERENTQNAI
-426 KDQELADK
+426 KDQERANS
-434 QTLERLQQ
+434 QTIEKLQQ
-442 QFNNSPAIGTMNR
+442 QFNNSPAVSTMER

-514 LQAIEDLPIKLVAG
+514 LQAVEDLPIKLVAG
-528 LTVGIG
+528 ITVGIG
-534 NVNPE
+534 NINPE

-572 PADYQEFQSNP
+572 PADYQEFQSKP

-600 VFSTTELKRKDG
+600 AFSTTELKRKDG
-612 YTMQAVGDTK
+612 YTIQAVGDTK

-653 LSQTNAPRQFYRES
+653 LSQINAPRQFYRES

-800 PDVLMQFSIKDGTQ
+800 PEVLMQFSIKDGTQ
-814 YLQNAWGKWNF
+814 YLQNAWGKWSF
-825 MPSTHEAWKL
+825 MHKDSVWKL
-835 IVLFPV
+835 KVLFPV

-846 IYWYCKNDVYEVIIL
+846 IYWYCSDDTAHVVIL

-872 VDCLTDAK
+872 VDCLTDTK
-880 EPNLELAELDRI
+880 EPNLELEELDRI
-892 DAPKVYG
+892 EAPKAYG

-904 YVTLHSPTVRAG
+904 YVTLHSPTVRVG

-946 QGVRH
+946 HGVRH

-957 SSQQYMHQ
+957 SSQQYMYQ

-983 TVKLQAMHAQY
+983 TVKLSADYAQY
-994 MTILGVAN
+994 MTILGVAH

>member
-51 KCNTDWLSFHVVK
+51 TTRVGWLSFDVVK

-71 ELILAHNTVAGSLT
+71 ELILAHNTKNGLLT
-85 LYSLRGAAV
+85 LYSLRGTPI

-108 PEDFDYTVYN
+108 REDFDYTVYN
-118 ESLIVLNRKQVIARR
+118 ESLIVLNRTKVIERR
-133 PLLSNQMHYLKLE
+133 PLLGNQMHYLNLE
-146 REFMFRPIFGQ
+146 REGMFRPIFGS

-177 DTHLSWSATLVK
+177 DTHLSWSATIVK

-199 EIRVAIKQCVYNIT
+199 EIRVAIKQAVYNVT

-240 QKDDHDVFKEQDVY
+240 NKSDHDVFKQEDVY
-254 ALYRQQRI
+254 SLYRQQRI
-262 VWEYISTL
+262 VWEYIRTL
-270 SHAMYQKPFVLELS
+270 SHAMYQKPFVLELF

-341 ALYESFR
+341 ALSESLR
-348 NMHGARLGV
+348 NMHNASLGV
-357 GAEQA
+357 SAEEPPPT
-362 QAQGQPQA
+362 GQPVA
-370 GQGQSGQGQP
+370 
-380 AQPTPTPKPADDPE
+380 PTPAKPKPADDPE
-394 VSPNGRFAWVYFRR
+394 VSPNGRFAWVYFSR
-408 KFEESV
+408 KFREGIE
-414 KKKQAEQTQAAI
+414 KQQAKQAQAAV
-426 KDQELADK
+426 KDQELVNK

-442 QFNNSPAIGTMNR
+442 QFSNSPAIGTMNR

-468 LYAQVVGNV
+468 MYAQVVGNTL
-477 FQVGANDSGAD
+477 QIGANDSGAD
-488 WFVVPSLYTNLSSN
+488 WFVVPSLYTNLSAN
-502 FGVASGSAYRPS
+502 FGVASGSAYRPT
-514 LQAIEDLPIKLVAG
+514 LKAVEDLPPKLMANITLG
-528 LTVGIG
+528 VGNI
-534 NVNPE
+534 NPE
-539 YYEYRQ
+539 YYEYRL
-545 STHTWEESTPY
+545 STSTWEESTPY

-572 PADYQEFQSNP
+572 PEYYQELQSNP
-583 TTTLGTSL
+583 TTELGMRQRKPT
-591 SSPADPSAR
+591 DPDLDPTEK
-600 VFSTTELKRKDG
+600 VFSAAELKRKDG
-612 YTMQAVGDTK
+612 YTMQAVGDAK

-653 LSQTNAPRQFYRES
+653 MSQTNAPRQFYRES

-681 PSAAGIWRYAVE
+681 PAAAGIWRYAVE

-726 SSPCFEVQPI
+726 SSPCFDVQPI

-742 LYSAADNYLD
+742 LYSAADKYLD

-835 IVLFPV
+835 KVLFPV

-846 IYWYCKNDVYEVIIL
+846 IYWYCKNDVHEVVIL
-861 KQAYPAEETLP
+861 QQAYPAEETLP
-872 VDCLTDAK
+872 ADCLSAK
-880 EPNLELAELDRI
+880 LEPNLDLDELDV
-892 DAPKVYG
+892 APTDKPYA
-899 RIFDS
+899 RLFKS
-904 YVTLHSPTVRAG
+904 YVTLHSPTVKAG
-916 DDLLM
+916 DDMLM

-931 AIVNTDSASEFTYEV
+931 AIVNTDSASEFTYTVE
-946 QGVRH
+946 GVRH

-965 TYRTSRT
+965 QYRTSRT
-972 VPLLIQGTPET
+972 VPLLVQGTPET
-983 TVKLQAMHAQY
+983 TVKLQAVHAQY

>member
-51 KCNTDWLSFHVVK
+51 STHAGWYSFDVVK

-71 ELILAHNTVAGSLT
+71 ELILAHNTKSGLIT
-85 LYSLRGAAV
+85 LYSLRGTPV
-94 ATSSLLDQQYLQGA
+94 ATSSLLDQGYLQGA
-108 PEDFDYTVYN
+108 REDFDYTVYN
-118 ESLIVLNRKQVIARR
+118 EALVVLNRKKVVERR
-133 PLLSNQMHYLKLE
+133 PLLSNQMHYLNLE
-146 REFMFRPIFGQ
+146 REFMFRPIAGN
-157 RSLGRDA
+157 RDLGRDA

-177 DTHLSWSATLVK
+177 DTHLSWSATIVK
-189 DYVLCEEVGD
+189 DYVLCEEEGD
-199 EIRVAIKQCVYNIT
+199 EIRVAIKQCVYNVT
-213 VQNGSGTETAET
+213 TQNGSGTETVET

-240 QKDDHDVFKEQDVY
+240 NKNDHDVFKQEDVY
-254 ALYRQQRI
+254 ALYRQQRV
-262 VWEYISTL
+262 VWEYIRVL
-270 SHAMYQKPFVLELS
+270 SSAMYQQPFVLELF
-284 NPLSPD
+284 NPLSPE
-290 KPIRHVLVSDWS
+290 KPIRNVLVSDWS
-302 DTVRGHD
+302 DTVKGRD

-341 ALYESFR
+341 ALIESLG
-348 NMHGARLGV
+348 NMHNQRLGV
-357 GAEQA
+357 SVEEPAT
-362 QAQGQPQA
+362 
-370 GQGQSGQGQP
+370 SGQP
-380 AQPTPTPKPADDPE
+380 ATPTPTPTPKPADNPD
-394 VSPNGRFAWVYFRR
+394 VSPNGRFAWGYFHR
-408 KFEESV
+408 KFLEGIE
-414 KKKQAEQTQAAI
+414 KQQAEQARVAV
-426 KDQELADK
+426 KDQELANK

-442 QFNNSPAIGTMNR
+442 QFNTSPAVGTMNR
-455 LLEQTKTADIYTA
+455 LLEQTETADIYTA
-468 LYAQVVGNV
+468 MYAQVVGNTL
-477 FQVGANDSGAD
+477 QIGANDSGAD
-488 WFVVPSLYTNLSSN
+488 WFVVPSLYTNLSAN

-514 LQAIEDLPIKLVAG
+514 LQAVEDLPTKLIAG
-528 LTVGIG
+528 ITLAIG

-539 YYEYRQ
+539 YYEYKR
-545 STHTWEESTPY
+545 STSTWGESTPY
-556 PQILSNMPL
+556 PQILGNMPL

-572 PADYQEFQSNP
+572 PTVYQELQSNP
-583 TTTLGTSL
+583 TTELGLPQYKST
-591 SSPADPSAR
+591 DPSVTMFADA
-600 VFSTTELKRKDG
+600 ELKRKDG

-653 LSQTNAPRQFYRES
+653 MSQTNAPRQFYRES

-681 PSAAGIWRYAVE
+681 PAAAGIWRYAVE

-726 SSPCFEVQPI
+726 SSPCFDVQPI

-742 LYSAADNYLD
+742 LYSAADKYLD

-768 LSITQHVPNLGDV
+768 LSITQHVPNLGNV

-825 MPSTHEAWKL
+825 MPSTHSAWALK
-835 IVLFPV
+835 VLFPV

-846 IYWYCKNDVYEVIIL
+846 IYWYCKNDVHEVVIL

-872 VDCLTDAK
+872 ADCLSAK
-880 EPNLELAELDRI
+880 KVPNLDLQELDV
-892 DAPKVYG
+892 APMDKPYA
-899 RIFDS
+899 RLFKS
-904 YVTLHSPTVRAG
+904 YVTLHSPTVKAG

-921 QAEANARWVQ
+921 QAESNARWVQ

-946 QGVRH
+946 QGVQH

-972 VPLLIQGTPET
+972 VPLLIQGTSET
-983 TVKLQAMHAQY
+983 TVKLQAEYAQY

>member
-51 KCNTDWLSFHVVK
+51 STRVGWYSFDVVK

-85 LYSLRGAAV
+85 LYSLRGAAI

-118 ESLIVLNRKQVIARR
+118 EALIVLNRKQVIARR

-146 REFMFRPIFGQ
+146 REFMFRPIFGE

-240 QKDDHDVFKEQDVY
+240 SKDDHDVFKEQDVY
-254 ALYRQQRI
+254 ALYRQQRV
-262 VWEYISTL
+262 VWEYIRTL
-270 SHAMYQKPFVLELS
+270 SNAMYQQPFVLELH
-284 NPLSPD
+284 NPLEPE
-290 KPIRHVLVSDWS
+290 KLIRHVLVSDWS
-302 DTVRGHD
+302 ETVKGHD

-341 ALYESFR
+341 ALSESLG
-348 NMHGARLGV
+348 NIHNAHLGAS
-357 GAEQA
+357 AEEPPA
-362 QAQGQPQA
+362 PN
-370 GQGQSGQGQP
+370 GQP
-380 AQPTPTPKPADDPE
+380 ATPAPATPTPAPKPADDPE
-394 VSPNGRFAWVYFRR
+394 VSPNGRFAWVYFSR
-408 KFEESV
+408 KFHESIE
-414 KKKQAEQTQAAI
+414 KQQTEQAQAAV
-426 KDQELADK
+426 KDQELTNK
-434 QTLERLQQ
+434 QTVERLHQ
-442 QFNNSPAIGTMNR
+442 QFNNSPAVGTMNR

-468 LYAQVVGNV
+468 MYAQVVGNTL
-477 FQVGANDSGAD
+477 QIGANDSGAD
-488 WFVVPSLYTNLSSN
+488 WFVVPSLYTNLSAN
-502 FGVASGSAYRPS
+502 FGVASGSAYRPT
-514 LQAIEDLPIKLVAG
+514 LKAVEDLPPKLIAG
-528 LTVGIG
+528 VTLSVG

-539 YYEYRQ
+539 YYEYRL
-545 STHTWEESTPY
+545 STSTWEESTPY
-556 PQILSNMPL
+556 PQILGNMPL

-572 PADYQEFQSNP
+572 PEYYQELQSNP
-583 TTTLGTSL
+583 TTELGMRQRKPT
-591 SSPADPSAR
+591 DPDPDPTEK
-600 VFSTTELKRKDG
+600 VFSAAELKRKDS

-629 VDNVLNGVG
+629 VDNVLNGIG

-726 SSPCFEVQPI
+726 SSPCFDVQPI

-800 PDVLMQFSIKDGTQ
+800 PEVLMQFSIKDGTQ

-835 IVLFPV
+835 KVLFPV

-846 IYWYCKNDVYEVIIL
+846 IYWYCKNDVHEVIIL

-872 VDCLTDAK
+872 ADCLSATL
-880 EPNLELAELDRI
+880 EPNLDLKELDV
-892 DAPKVYG
+892 APTDKPYA
-899 RIFDS
+899 RLFQS
-904 YVTLHSPTVRAG
+904 YVTLHSPTVKAG
-916 DDLLM
+916 DDILL

-931 AIVNTDSASEFTYEV
+931 AILNTDSASEFTYTVE
-946 QGVRH
+946 GVRH

-983 TVKLQAMHAQY
+983 TVKLQAVYAQY

>member
-51 KCNTDWLSFHVVK
+51 TTRAGWLSFDVVK

-71 ELILAHNTVAGSLT
+71 ELILAHNTKYGLIT
-85 LYSLRGAAV
+85 LYSLRGTPI
-94 ATSSLLDQQYLQGA
+94 ATSSTLDQMYLQGA
-108 PEDFDYTVYN
+108 REDFDYTVYN
-118 ESLIVLNRKQVIARR
+118 ESLIVLNRKKVIERR

-146 REFMFRPIFGQ
+146 REGMFRPIFGS

-177 DTHLSWSATLVK
+177 DTHLSWSATIVK
-189 DYVLCEEVGD
+189 DYVLCEEEGD
-199 EIRVAIKQCVYNIT
+199 EIRVAIKQAVYNVT

-240 QKDDHDVFKEQDVY
+240 NKNDHDVFQQEDVY
-254 ALYRQQRI
+254 SLYRQQRV
-262 VWEYISTL
+262 VWEYIRTL
-270 SHAMYQKPFVLELS
+270 SHAMYQQPFVLELF

-290 KPIRHVLVSDWS
+290 KPIRYVLVSDWS
-302 DTVRGHD
+302 DTIRGHD

-341 ALYESFR
+341 ALSESVG

-357 GAEQA
+357 STED
-362 QAQGQPQA
+362 PNT
-370 GQGQSGQGQP
+370 P
-380 AQPTPTPKPADDPE
+380 APPAPEPERDPR
-394 VSPNGRFAWVYFRR
+394 VRGIARALFG
-408 KFEESV
+408 
-414 KKKQAEQTQAAI
+414 KQLRERQREGIQNAI
-426 KDQELADK
+426 KDRELLAK

-442 QFNNSPAIGTMNR
+442 QLENSPAVGTLNR
-455 LLEQTKTADIYTA
+455 LLEQTKSADIYTA
-468 LYAQVVGNV
+468 MYAQVVGNV
-477 FQVGANDSGAD
+477 YQIGANDSGAD
-488 WFVVPSLYTNLSSN
+488 WFVVPSLYTNLSAN
-502 FGVASGSAYRPS
+502 FGVASGSAYRPT
-514 LQAIEDLPIKLVAG
+514 LKAVEDLPSKLMAG
-528 LTVGIG
+528 ITLGIG
-534 NVNPE
+534 NINPE
-539 YYEYRQ
+539 YYEYRL
-545 STHTWEESTPY
+545 STSTWEESTPY

-572 PADYQEFQSNP
+572 PEYYQELQSNP
-583 TTTLGTSL
+583 TTELGMQQRKPT
-591 SSPADPSAR
+591 DPDPDPMEK
-600 VFSTTELKRKDG
+600 VFSAVELKRKDG

-653 LSQTNAPRQFYRES
+653 MSQTNAPRQFYRES

-681 PSAAGIWRYAVE
+681 PAAAGIWRYAVE

-726 SSPCFEVQPI
+726 SSPCFDVQPI

-742 LYSAADNYLD
+742 LYSAADKYLD

-825 MPSTHEAWKL
+825 MPSTHSAWALK
-835 IVLFPV
+835 VLFPV

-846 IYWYCKNDVYEVIIL
+846 IYWYCKNDVHEVVIL

-872 VDCLTDAK
+872 ADCLSVKK
-880 EPNLELAELDRI
+880 EPNLDLQELDV
-892 DAPKVYG
+892 APMDKPYA
-899 RIFDS
+899 RLFKS
-904 YVTLHSPTVRAG
+904 YVTLHSPTVKAG

-921 QAEANARWVQ
+921 QAEAGARWVQ

-946 QGVRH
+946 QGVQH

-972 VPLLIQGTPET
+972 VPLLIQGTSET
-983 TVKLQAMHAQY
+983 TVKLQAEYAQY

>member
-51 KCNTDWLSFHVVK
+51 STRVGWHSFDVVK

-71 ELILAHNTVAGSLT
+71 ELILAHNTQYGLLT
-85 LYSLRGAAV
+85 LYSLRGAPI
-94 ATSSLLDQQYLQGA
+94 ATSSTLDQSYLQGVR
-108 PEDFDYTVYN
+108 EDFDYTVYN
-118 ESLIVLNRKQVIARR
+118 EALIVLNRKKVIERR
-133 PLLSNQMHYLKLE
+133 PLLSNQMHYLNLE
-146 REFMFRPIFGQ
+146 REGMFRPIAGS

-177 DTHLSWSATLVK
+177 DTHLSWSATIVK

-199 EIRVAIKQCVYNIT
+199 EIRVAIKQAVYNVT
-213 VQNGSGTETAET
+213 VQNGSGTETTET

-240 QKDDHDVFKEQDVY
+240 NKNDHDVFKQEDVY
-254 ALYRQQRI
+254 SLYRQQRI
-262 VWEYISTL
+262 VWEYIRTL
-270 SHAMYQKPFVLELS
+270 SHAMYQKPFVLELF

-290 KPIRHVLVSDWS
+290 KPIRHVLISDWS
-302 DTVRGHD
+302 DTVKGHD

-341 ALYESFR
+341 ALSESLG
-348 NMHGARLGV
+348 NMHNAHLGV
-357 GAEQA
+357 SAEEPPA
-362 QAQGQPQA
+362 PN
-370 GQGQSGQGQP
+370 GQP
-380 AQPTPTPKPADDPE
+380 ANPATPAPATPTPAPKPADDPE
-394 VSPNGRFAWVYFRR
+394 VSPNGRFAWGYFSR
-408 KFEESV
+408 KFREGIE
-414 KKKQAEQTQAAI
+414 KQQAEQAQAAV
-426 KDQELADK
+426 KDQELANK
-434 QTLERLQQ
+434 QTVERLQQ
-442 QFNNSPAIGTMNR
+442 QFNNSPAVGTMNR
-455 LLEQTKTADIYTA
+455 LLEQTKTVNIYTA
-468 LYAQVVGNV
+468 MYAQVVGNTL
-477 FQVGANDSGAD
+477 QIGANDSGAD
-488 WFVVPSLYTNLSSN
+488 WFVVPSIYTNLSAN
-502 FGVASGSAYRPS
+502 FGVASGSAYRPT
-514 LQAIEDLPIKLVAG
+514 LKAVEDLPPKLMAG
-528 LTVGIG
+528 ITLGVG

-539 YYEYRQ
+539 YYEYRL
-545 STHTWEESTPY
+545 STSTWEESTPY
-556 PQILSNMPL
+556 PQILGNMPL

-572 PADYQEFQSNP
+572 PEYYQELQSNP
-583 TTTLGTSL
+583 TTDLGLLQPKPTDPDTS
-591 SSPADPSAR
+591 AK
-600 VFSTTELKRKDG
+600 VFKDTELKRKDG

-629 VDNVLNGVG
+629 VDNVLNGIG

-726 SSPCFEVQPI
+726 SSPCFDVQPI

-742 LYSAADNYLD
+742 LYSTADNYLD

-800 PDVLMQFSIKDGTQ
+800 YDVLMQFSIKDGTQ

-825 MPSTHEAWKL
+825 MPSTHSAWKL
-835 IVLFPV
+835 KVLFPV

-846 IYWYCKNDVYEVIIL
+846 IYWYCKNDVHEVIIL

-872 VDCLTDAK
+872 ADCLSATL
-880 EPNLELAELDRI
+880 EPNLDLKELDV
-892 DAPKVYG
+892 APTDKPYA
-899 RIFDS
+899 RLFQS
-904 YVTLHSPTVRAG
+904 YVTLHSPTVKAG
-916 DDLLM
+916 DDILL

-931 AIVNTDSASEFTYEV
+931 AILNTDSASEFTYTVE
-946 QGVRH
+946 GVRH

-983 TVKLQAMHAQY
+983 TVKLQAVHAQY

>member
-51 KCNTDWLSFHVVK
+51 STRVGWHSFDVVK

-71 ELILAHNTVAGSLT
+71 ELILAHNTQYGLLT
-85 LYSLRGAAV
+85 LYSLRGAPI
-94 ATSSLLDQQYLQGA
+94 ATSSTLDQSYLQGA
-108 PEDFDYTVYN
+108 REDFDYTVYN
-118 ESLIVLNRKQVIARR
+118 EVLIVLNRKKVIERR
-133 PLLSNQMHYLKLE
+133 PLLSNQMHYLNLE
-146 REFMFRPIFGQ
+146 REGMFRPIVGS

-177 DTHLSWSATLVK
+177 DTHLSWSGTIVK
-189 DYVLCEEVGD
+189 DYVLCEEEGD
-199 EIRVAIKQCVYNIT
+199 EIRVAIKQAVYNVT

-240 QKDDHDVFKEQDVY
+240 NKSDHDVFKQEDVY
-254 ALYRQQRI
+254 SLYRQQRI
-262 VWEYISTL
+262 VWEYIRTL
-270 SHAMYQKPFVLELS
+270 SHAMYQKPFVLELF

-290 KPIRHVLVSDWS
+290 KPIWHVLVSDWS
-302 DTVRGHD
+302 DTVKGHD

-341 ALYESFR
+341 ALSESLD
-348 NMHGARLGV
+348 NMHNAHLGV
-357 GAEQA
+357 SAEE
-362 QAQGQPQA
+362 P
-370 GQGQSGQGQP
+370 P
-380 AQPTPTPKPADDPE
+380 A
-394 VSPNGRFAWVYFRR
+394 PNG
-408 KFEESV
+408 
-414 KKKQAEQTQAAI
+414 
-426 KDQELADK
+426 
-434 QTLERLQQ
+434 Q
-442 QFNNSPAIGTMNR
+442 QFNNSPAVGTMNR

-468 LYAQVVGNV
+468 MYAQVVGNTL
-477 FQVGANDSGAD
+477 QIGANDSGAD
-488 WFVVPSLYTNLSSN
+488 WFVVPSIYTNLSAN
-502 FGVASGSAYRPS
+502 FGVASGSAYRPT
-514 LQAIEDLPIKLVAG
+514 LKAVEDLPPKLMAG
-528 LTVGIG
+528 ITLGVG

-539 YYEYRQ
+539 YYEYRL
-545 STHTWEESTPY
+545 STSTWEESTPY
-556 PQILSNMPL
+556 PQILGNMPL

-572 PADYQEFQSNP
+572 PEYYQELQSNP
-583 TTTLGTSL
+583 TTDLGLLQPKPTDPDTSVK
-591 SSPADPSAR
+591 
-600 VFSTTELKRKDG
+600 VFKDTELKRKDG

-629 VDNVLNGVG
+629 VDNVLNGIG

-704 VQGII
+704 VQGLI

-726 SSPCFEVQPI
+726 SSPCFDVQPI

-800 PDVLMQFSIKDGTQ
+800 YDVLMQFSIKDGTQ

-825 MPSTHEAWKL
+825 MPSTHSAWKL
-835 IVLFPV
+835 KVLFPV

-846 IYWYCKNDVYEVIIL
+846 IYWYCKNDVHEVIIL

-872 VDCLTDAK
+872 ADCLSATL
-880 EPNLELAELDRI
+880 EPNLDLEELDV
-892 DAPKVYG
+892 APTDKPYA
-899 RIFDS
+899 RLFQS
-904 YVTLHSPTVRAG
+904 YVTLHSPTVKAG
-916 DDLLM
+916 DDILL

-931 AIVNTDSASEFTYEV
+931 AILNTDSASEFTYTVE
-946 QGVRH
+946 GVRH

-983 TVKLQAMHAQY
+983 TVKLQAVHAQY